1 MKRIALIILVS
12 IATFAFAKTPEESA
26 LTRLAAAFANAT
38 DQVMIDCSDLHVF
51 TVCIEGS
58 GNVDL
63 DKRRL
68 DRVLPDLM
76 LTWTSPWV
84 AANDSSIGR
93 AFATTYGD
101 VIVTSMEVSTYRTWI
116 IFFFRFD

>member
-1 MKRIALIILVS
+1 MKRILTTAVVLIASL
-12 IATFAFAKTPEESA
+12 AFAKTPEESA

-38 DQVMIDCSDLHVF
+38 DQVIIDCSDLHIF

-58 GNVDL
+58 GSIDI

-68 DRVLPDLM
+68 DRVLPNLM
-76 LTWTSPWV
+76 LNWSSPWV

-116 IFFFRFD
+116 IFFFRFN